1 MEKQPL
7 SARKQSSMK
16 NTGLWIRTVIII
28 AIMLVGIYLVF
39 GPRRTPT
46 GTDFTWQ
53 GIKDNLAQN
62 INLGLDLKGGS
73 HLVMRVK
80 TDDYLKNLTENN
92 AQAALSAAQDAKLPV
107 TSNTIKAEN
116 GSYAVGLVLSD
127 PAHSQAVIDEVK
139 KKVDFVNWTESTSG
153 STITWSLPNQAQD
166 VLKKQAVDQAL
177 KIIES
182 RINAFGVKEP
192 TLQKHGAETS
202 GQILLQMPG
211 VDDPERVKALIGAE
225 SNLSLMKIVS
235 PPNPQPVA
243 TYPTEE
249 AAKQSL
255 GGTVPPNRKIM
266 PYADR
271 DEPSNAATKPADPAK
286 PKQFVVVEYPAI
298 VDGSELREA
307 NAISRTGGDR
317 DFEIAFSLKPGGAA
331 KFGDWTG
338 KNIGNY
344 MAVALNG
351 EVKSAAYIKSQIF
364 DTGQISG
371 RFTKA
376 SADDLALTL
385 KSGALPAKIEYQE
398 ERTVGPSLGADSIK
412 AGVEAS
418 LGGVVF
424 VIIFMLFYYRGAGVN
439 AVVALLLNMLL
450 TLAALIAIKS
460 TLTLPGIAG
469 LILGVG
475 MAVDS
480 NVLIFERIRE
490 ELSAGKDVLS
500 AIDQGFD
507 RAFITII
514 DTHITTI
521 LSSAILY
528 LYGSGPIRGFAV
540 TLVLGLLINLFSAV
554 FVSRTIFMWLTRRN
568 TKMETISI

>member
-1 MEKQPL
+1 
-7 SARKQSSMK
+7 MK
-16 NTGLWIRTVIII
+16 NTGLWIRTAIII
-28 AIMLVGIYLVF
+28 AITLAGIYLVI

-46 GTDFTWQ
+46 AADFSWE
-53 GIKDNLAQN
+53 GIKANLAEN

-80 TDDYLKNLTENN
+80 TDDYLKTLTENN
-92 AQAALSAAQDAKLPV
+92 AQAAMTAATDAKLPV
-107 TSNTIKAEN
+107 SGNNVIADGGN
-116 GSYAVGLVLSD
+116 YAVELTLSD
-127 PAHSQAVIDEVK
+127 PAQAQAVIDEVK
-139 KKVDFVNWTESTSG
+139 KKVDFVNWTESTNG
-153 STITWSLPNQAQD
+153 STIRWTLPSQIQQ
-166 VLKKQAVDQAL
+166 VLKIQAVDQAM
-177 KIIES
+177 KIIDS

-192 TLQKHGAETS
+192 TLQKHGAESS

-211 VDDPERVKALIGAE
+211 VDDPERIKNLIGAE
-225 SNLSLMKIVS
+225 SNLALMKVVS
-235 PPNPQPVA
+235 GPNPQPVQ

-249 AAKQSL
+249 AAKQSM
-255 GGTVPPNRKIM
+255 GGSVPANRRIL
-266 PYADR
+266 PYADK
-271 DEPSNAATKPADPAK
+271 DEPTNKSSNATPDPNK

-307 NAISRTGGDR
+307 SAGSRTGSDR
-317 DFEIAFSLKPGGAA
+317 DFEISFSLKPAGAQ

-338 KNIGNY
+338 KNINNY
-344 MAVALNG
+344 MAVVLNG

-364 DTGQISG
+364 DQGQITG
-371 RFTKA
+371 RFTKE
-376 SADDLALTL
+376 SAEDLALTL

-418 LGGVVF
+418 LGGLIFVVA
-424 VIIFMLFYYRGAGVN
+424 FMLFYYRGSGVN
-439 AVVALLLNMLL
+439 AVVALVLNMVL
-450 TLAALIAIKS
+450 TMAALVMIKS

-469 LILGVG
+469 LILGIG

-490 ELSAGKDVLS
+490 ELRDGKSIPS
-500 AIDQGFD
+500 AIELGFD

-521 LSSAILY
+521 LSSVILY
-528 LYGSGPIRGFAV
+528 IYGSGPIRGFAV

-554 FVSRTIFMWLTRRN
+554 FVSRTIFMWLLEKRPN
-568 TKMETISI
+568 MAKLSI